1 MCGIVASVNCHE
13 WVLKNNLNHRGPD
26 QKFNFKYK
34 NLDVDFYRLSIIG
47 TESDGVQPFTGTK
60 NKFKVWCNGEIFNYK
75 ELAQLYSI
83 KLKTSC
89 DIEVIPHLIEKIG
102 ISKTLSEIR
111 GFFSMIILD
120 CENDLLYLSID
131 HFGIKPLYYSLEE
144 NKLTISSELRLFKK
158 NNINKLA
165 VKQYFET
172 LSCIAPQ
179 TLLNNVYSLEPAQ
192 IIKFDIS
199 NKINKINKKFYW
211 DIDIDKIGQNSIS
224 KEEIKNNLFQAFKRN
239 SLSDYPV
246 SNLLSGGIDSSLIA
260 LYNQD
265 GIETNLFFNYAD
277 VKKSNY
283 EVKNIDILKSSLK
296 IKTIDLN
303 FNFLDELDNYIDS
316 ADEITYDF
324 AGFTYHLLM
333 KEVKKLGYRVVLNG
347 TGGDEL
353 FFGYNR
359 YNNINYFKNLAGF
372 IKNKRPLT
380 NSFDFLKKG
389 FWNKYDETKF
399 ELDMH
404 SISEFPSQK
413 EYLRYIDFKFYLPNT
428 LLKYVDRISSFHS
441 IESRSPYLDVDLVES
456 VFYSNKLKHK
466 VGEKSFLTDLINKK
480 NSKLSFGNKEGL
492 GMPIDKFINI
502 KILTSK
508 IIPFILTS
516 KMNNQLDFSFVL
528 RYNLD
533 NRIYKWRI
541 MAIYNLCK
549 WYEN

>member
-1 MCGIVASVNCHE
+1 MCGIVASVNCNE
-13 WVLKNNLNHRGPD
+13 WVLKNNLHHRGPD
-26 QKFNFKYK
+26 QKFNFKFK
-34 NLDVDFYRLSIIG
+34 NLVVDFYRLSIIG
-47 TESDGVQPFTGTK
+47 SESDGVQPFIGTK

-75 ELAQLYSI
+75 ELAKLYSI

-89 DIEVIPHLIEKIG
+89 DIEVIPLLIEKIG
-102 ISKTLSEIR
+102 ISKTLRKIR

-120 CENDLLYLSID
+120 CENELLYLSID

-144 NKLTISSELRLFKK
+144 NKLMISSELRLFKK

-165 VKQYFET
+165 IKQYFET
-172 LSCIAPQ
+172 LSSIAPQ
-179 TLLNNVYSLEPAQ
+179 TLLDNVYSLEPAQ
-192 IIKFDIS
+192 IVKFDIS
-199 NKINKINKKFYW
+199 DRINKTNKKFYW
-211 DIDIDKIGQNSIS
+211 QIDNDKIGKNSIS

-239 SLSDYPV
+239 SISDYPV

-277 VKKSNY
+277 VKKNNY
-283 EVKNIDILKSSLK
+283 ENNNIDILKLSLK
-296 IKTIDLN
+296 IKSIDLN

-333 KEVKKLGYRVVLNG
+333 KEVKNLGYRVVLNG

-359 YNNINYFKNLAGF
+359 YKKINYLKNLAGF
-372 IKNKRPLT
+372 IKNKRPLY
-380 NSFDFLKKG
+380 NSYDFLKKG
-389 FWNKYDETKF
+389 FWNKYDDTKL
-399 ELDMH
+399 ELDMP
-404 SISEFPSQK
+404 SINKFPSQK

-441 IESRSPYLDVDLVES
+441 IESRAPYLDVDLVES
-456 VFYSNKLKHK
+456 VFYSNNLEQK
-466 VGEKSFLTDLINKK
+466 VGEKVFLTDLIDKK
-480 NSKLSFGNKEGL
+480 MSGLFFGKKEGL
-492 GMPIDKFINI
+492 GMPIDKYVNI
-502 KILTSK
+502 KVLTSK

-516 KMNNQLDFSFVL
+516 KMNNHLNFSFIL
-528 RYNLD
+528 SYNLE
-533 NRIYKWRI
+533 NRINKWRI